1 MKGFLSLLFAS
12 VAVQAQGN
20 ITPTLSGF
28 LYNAQTR
35 SLHAMRGVPG
45 SAYVGSSAL
54 AENLD
59 GAWPAPAGAIAVV
72 IRAGGTLVLRGL
84 DQQEPQTEDVSG
96 LLSDVSGVVWS
107 PAGTAA
113 LLAAGGQVQVVRFA
127 DGRTRVEP
135 AVETAFLGDLT
146 AMAVNDAGEA
156 VVAAGEGVY
165 ALAVGG
171 NTRISDIGGIRKLR
185 FGNGGYLYMAAA
197 DRLWRVNLDARPA
210 EMLAEG
216 IGITDFA
223 VSRKSGWVYVTD
235 SSRLVLEIFD
245 AAGKKVT
252 SLTLDRAPAKLDALV
267 QDSLFLLNAPETGR
281 PAIVLQT
288 GDQPAVLFIPA
299 EMATL

>member
-1 MKGFLSLLFAS
+1 
-12 VAVQAQGN
+12 
-20 ITPTLSGF
+20 
-28 LYNAQTR
+28 
-35 SLHAMRGVPG
+35 
-45 SAYVGSSAL
+45 
-54 AENLD
+54 
-59 GAWPAPAGAIAVV
+59 
-72 IRAGGTLVLRGL
+72 VLRGL